1 MVPKEFLYML
11 PFLVPL
17 VITFMLTILAFY
29 RRAVPGAVELGII
42 FLTTSLSSAFL
53 VYELLSHTLQ
63 DQYFWDLAQYL
74 CQILIPFEFLLF
86 VNRYTHRPPWRLR
99 HWLTAGFLPAFL
111 VLGEVVA
118 LFRDGERPAFFLAQ
132 SAHLPQLSSPHN
144 WFDSLATVYIY
155 TYVLYGLFLLLK
167 YRRGQPAHIRS
178 QVVYI
183 ILWIIIPI
191 IGVIL
196 SFTNLSYFGQHDF
209 TPLSITIAS
218 LLLAWGLLRTSY
230 FDVIPIA
237 RKAVMDYFTD
247 PVLVLDRQDILID
260 ANPAAAALLGLEQ
273 PGLPGKALADLLPE
287 LAAGLYSN
295 EQRLV
300 SELCLHGKAGDRYF
314 DVNST
319 PLYHRGRLSGRLLIL
334 QDITPRRRE
343 AEALLQVQDILEQR
357 VLERTIELEDA
368 NVRLEKEVLER
379 TQAEQEKAVYLRE
392 MEILY
397 QLALELVDLPSDA
410 NLWEVIA
417 HRIRNHTGAFFA
429 ATSEYL
435 PQKKAVVLR
444 GLAGENSVLERAS
457 QLVGSNFLH
466 MAYSI
471 SPERYRLLT
480 EQVVLYYTDMSQATD
495 GQIPPSVGRLMTSLF
510 GVESLVYITILD
522 QGVLIGAVILAQMKG
537 KPSPSSRFLHA
548 LAHTIALS
556 FHRRRADLARMEGE
570 TRFQQMAELLPQAI
584 FECDLEGTLL
594 YANRRAFEQFGIDR
608 SEPGINVMS
617 LVDEKDQEMAY
628 QNFAGLVR
636 SKQSSHNEYL
646 FKRMDGSRFPG
657 VVYASPLLVDDRSNG
672 MRGVIVD
679 ISDIRQAEE
688 ERRRSEVQL
697 HTVVDQLPVVLFA
710 ADRQG
715 IFTLSEGRGLASL
728 GLQPGQVVGLSVF
741 DFYRGYPVIIEAM
754 QGTLNGQPQQF
765 LVTVSGVIFY
775 TQVDP
780 VRDASGEVQGLIGVA
795 YDVTERT
802 QAEES
807 LRLSEEKYRTIIE
820 QSSEGFLLVNDEGL
834 VLELN
839 QAFERITGLSRQE
852 VLGQTYWDLT
862 LLVAVNPDELR
873 GRMDQLKGRY
883 QALLEQAQKAPLPPS
898 VITIQSRDGQPRI
911 LHQQLFL
918 VRVTGQVRLAATLR
932 DITEQKQAETDLQ
945 RLNRSLRLTSRCN
958 LNLVRAVEETELFN
972 DFCQGIVEEGGYRFA
987 WISTLVASPDAG
999 LAPAACF
1006 GDGGKALNCHL
1017 AASHSGAID
1026 CHPVSMALKTLSP
1039 VLVAAVGVDERCSSC
1054 WEALKETDFVS
1065 LLALPLVHEG
1075 EKFGC
1080 LVVVSN
1086 RGDSFDEPDQRL
1098 LAEIA
1103 ADLSF
1108 GIHTLRLR
1116 AERRLTLE
1124 LLERSNLDLEAAYD
1138 ATLEGWAQALELRER
1153 ETAGHSRRVVDMT
1166 LRLAVSLGVP
1176 EVELLHLRRGALLHD
1191 IGKMGIPDGILLK
1204 PGPLTSD
1211 EWVVMRQHPLYA
1223 HRLLAGI
1230 AYLEP
1235 ALDIPYYHHERWDG
1249 SGYPQRLV
1257 GEAIPLAA
1265 RLFAVVDVWDA
1276 LTEDRPYRPAWP
1288 QNAACEYLREQAG
1301 VLFDPQV
1308 VAAFLPLLD
1317 DLPEA

>member
-1 MVPKEFLYML
+1 M
-11 PFLVPL
+11 
-17 VITFMLTILAFY
+17 
-29 RRAVPGAVELGII
+29 
-42 FLTTSLSSAFL
+42 
-53 VYELLSHTLQ
+53 
-63 DQYFWDLAQYL
+63 
-74 CQILIPFEFLLF
+74 
-86 VNRYTHRPPWRLR
+86 
-99 HWLTAGFLPAFL
+99 
-111 VLGEVVA
+111 
-118 LFRDGERPAFFLAQ
+118 LFR
-132 SAHLPQLSSPHN
+132 S
-144 WFDSLATVYIY
+144 
-155 TYVLYGLFLLLK
+155 
-167 YRRGQPAHIRS
+167 
-178 QVVYI
+178 
-183 ILWIIIPI
+183 
-191 IGVIL
+191 
-196 SFTNLSYFGQHDF
+196 
-209 TPLSITIAS
+209 
-218 LLLAWGLLRTSY
+218 
-230 FDVIPIA
+230 
-237 RKAVMDYFTD
+237 
-247 PVLVLDRQDILID
+247 
-260 ANPAAAALLGLEQ
+260 
-273 PGLPGKALADLLPE
+273 
-287 LAAGLYSN
+287 
-295 EQRLV
+295 
-300 SELCLHGKAGDRYF
+300 
-314 DVNST
+314 
-319 PLYHRGRLSGRLLIL
+319 
-334 QDITPRRRE
+334 
-343 AEALLQVQDILEQR
+343 
-357 VLERTIELEDA
+357 
-368 NVRLEKEVLER
+368 
-379 TQAEQEKAVYLRE
+379 
-392 MEILY
+392 
-397 QLALELVDLPSDA
+397 
-410 NLWEVIA
+410 
-417 HRIRNHTGAFFA
+417 
-429 ATSEYL
+429 
-435 PQKKAVVLR
+435 
-444 GLAGENSVLERAS
+444 
-457 QLVGSNFLH
+457 

-480 EQVVLYYTDMSQATD
+480 EQVVLYYTDMSLATD

-510 GVESLVYITILD
+510 GVESLFYITILD
-522 QGVLIGAVILAQMKG
+522 QGDLIGLVILAQMKG
-537 KPSPSSRFLHA
+537 NPSPSSRFLHA

-556 FHRRRADLARMEGE
+556 FHRRRAELARLEGE

-594 YANRRAFEQFGIDR
+594 YANRRAFEQFGIER
-608 SEPGINVMS
+608 LEPGINVMS
-617 LVDEKDQEMAY
+617 LVDEKDLERAY

-636 SKQSSHNEYL
+636 SRQNSHNEYL

-657 VVYASPLLVDDRSNG
+657 IVYASPLLVDDRSNG

-679 ISDIRQAEE
+679 ISDLRQAEE

-741 DFYRGYPVIIEAM
+741 DFYRNHPVIIEAM
-754 QGTLNGQPQQF
+754 QETLNGQPQQF
-765 LVTVSGVIFY
+765 QVTVSGVIFY

-780 VRDASGEVQGLIGVA
+780 LRDASGEVQGLIGVA
-795 YDVTERT
+795 YDVTGRT
-802 QAEES
+802 RAEES

-834 VLELN
+834 VLEVN

-852 VLGQTYWDLT
+852 VIGQTYWDLT

-883 QALLEQAQKAPLPPS
+883 QALLEQAQQAPLPSS
-898 VITIQSRDGQPRI
+898 VIAIQSRDGRHRI

-945 RLNRSLRLTSRCN
+945 RLNRSLRLTSRCS
-958 LNLVRAVEETELFN
+958 LNLVRAVEEAELLN

-987 WISTLVASPDAG
+987 WISTLVVSSSTGLAAAASFGEGGLGLAG
-999 LAPAACF
+999 LQ
-1006 GDGGKALNCHL
+1006 
-1017 AASHSGAID
+1017 AASHSSAGA
-1026 CHPVSMALKTLSP
+1026 CQPVLMALEKLGP
-1039 VLVAAVGVDERCSSC
+1039 VRVEHMMTDERCQPC
-1054 WEALKETDFVS
+1054 WESPKAFDFVS

-1075 EKFGC
+1075 EKFGG

-1086 RGDSFDEPDQRL
+1086 QAEAFDEAEQRL

-1166 LRLAVSLGVP
+1166 LRLAASLGVP

-1191 IGKMGIPDGILLK
+1191 IGKMGIPDSILLK

-1235 ALDIPYYHHERWDG
+1235 ALDIPFCHHERWDG
-1249 SGYPQRLV
+1249 SGYPRHLA

-1276 LTEDRPYRPAWP
+1276 LTEDRPYRPAWT
-1288 QNAACEYLREQAG
+1288 QQATCDYLREQAG

-1308 VAAFLPLLD
+1308 VGAFLPLLD
-1317 DLPEA
+1317 GLPQD